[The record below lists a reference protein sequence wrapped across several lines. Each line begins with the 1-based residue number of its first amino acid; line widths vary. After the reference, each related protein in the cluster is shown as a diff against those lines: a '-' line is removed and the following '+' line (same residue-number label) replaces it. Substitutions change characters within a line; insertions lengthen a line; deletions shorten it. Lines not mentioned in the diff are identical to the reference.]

1 LILWYGSS
9 LSQLECRTGTVR
21 YTFNTVRRAIPVLF
35 VVFSAIPHLIA
46 VDQSFSRVKV
56 PDSKGKPVNAVLTFS
71 DQKQAVEI
79 RPTKVPGLTIPYS
92 RIYKFSYEYTKRHRV
107 SEGTLATAPLG
118 IGALMMLTKGRSHW
132 LQIDYDDP
140 QNVRKF
146 YVLRM
151 DKHDYLRILEA
162 VKAHTGKDADVLGNA
177 NKR

>member
-1 LILWYGSS
+1 VKSVVS
-9 LSQLECRTGTVR
+9 
-21 YTFNTVRRAIPVLF
+21 
-35 VVFSAIPHLIA
+35 VVFVILSFLSHLMA
-46 VDQSFSRVKV
+46 ADESFSRMKV
-56 PDSKGKPVNAVLTFS
+56 PDGKGKPVNAVLTFS
-71 DQKQAVEI
+71 DQNQAVEI
-79 RPTKVPGLTIPYS
+79 RPTKIPSLTIPYS
-92 RIYKFSYEYTKRHRV
+92 RIYKFSYEYTKRHRF

-151 DKHDYLRILEA
+151 DKHDYLHILEA

>member
-1 LILWYGSS
+1 MLDS
-9 LSQLECRTGTVR
+9 TVWHLGR
-21 YTFNTVRRAIPVLF
+21 SAAVPDRGGPIYFKAVKRVIPALF
-35 VVFSAIPHLIA
+35 VTLSVIPHLMA
-46 VDQSFSRVKV
+46 ADESFSRVKV
-56 PDSKGKPVNAVLTFS
+56 ADSKGKPVSAVLTFS
-71 DQKQAVEI
+71 DHNQAVEI
-79 RPTKVPGLTIPYS
+79 RSTKGTGVTIPYG

-162 VKAHTGKDADVLGNA
+162 VKAHTGKDADV
-177 NKR
+177 

>member
-1 LILWYGSS
+1 M
-9 LSQLECRTGTVR
+9 VR
-21 YTFNTVRRAIPVLF
+21 HFTRSAGVPDRSCPIYFQDCEKGLPVLF
-35 VVFSAIPHLIA
+35 VIFSVIPHLMA

-71 DQKQAVEI
+71 DQNQAVEI
-79 RPTKVPGLTIPYS
+79 RPTKAAALTIPYS